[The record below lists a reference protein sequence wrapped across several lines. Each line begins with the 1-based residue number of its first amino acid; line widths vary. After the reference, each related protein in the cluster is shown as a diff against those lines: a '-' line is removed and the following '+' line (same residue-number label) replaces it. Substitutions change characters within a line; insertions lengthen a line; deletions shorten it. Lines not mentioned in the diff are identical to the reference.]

1 MFAAIVI
8 TVHIQLVD
16 LFFNRLISLKL
27 SKINQLIWKSTCWI
41 S

>member
-1 MFAAIVI
+1 LLRIK
-8 TVHIQLVD
+8 LVD

-27 SKINQLIWKSTCWI
+27 SKIKRLIGKSTCWI